1 MILYRR
7 AVWRKKKKT
16 VFQKNISLI
25 TDAEDLVKASQ
36 SFCKEYENQEVK
48 KGSHVSSAT
57 RTGLNYTKLI

>member
-1 MILYRR
+1 MEKNR
-7 AVWRKKKKT
+7 KKKT

-57 RTGLNYTKLI
+57 RTGLNYTKII

>member
-1 MILYRR
+1 MRTKMR
-7 AVWRKKKKT
+7 T
-16 VFQKNISLI
+16 KNISLI

>member
-1 MILYRR
+1 MEKN
-7 AVWRKKKKT
+7 RKKEKRKKKT

-36 SFCKEYENQEVK
+36 SFCIEYENQQVK

-57 RTGLNYTKLI
+57 RIGLNYTKLI